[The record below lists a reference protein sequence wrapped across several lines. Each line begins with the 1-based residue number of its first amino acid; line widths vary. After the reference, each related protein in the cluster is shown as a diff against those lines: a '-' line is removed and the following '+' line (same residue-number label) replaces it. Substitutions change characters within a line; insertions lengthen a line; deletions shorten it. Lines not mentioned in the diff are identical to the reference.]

1 MDEQR
6 ELQQRK
12 RHYQNNNKKENKTKG
27 ILELKKTMTELKNSV
42 ESFNLRL
49 N

>member
-6 ELQQRK
+6 ELQQIK
-12 RHYQNNNKKENKTKG
+12 RHHQNNNNKKKTKG

-42 ESFNLRL
+42 ESFNIRL

>member
-6 ELQQRK
+6 ELQQIK
-12 RHYQNNNKKENKTKG
+12 RHYQNNNNKKKTKG

-42 ESFNLRL
+42 ESFNIRL